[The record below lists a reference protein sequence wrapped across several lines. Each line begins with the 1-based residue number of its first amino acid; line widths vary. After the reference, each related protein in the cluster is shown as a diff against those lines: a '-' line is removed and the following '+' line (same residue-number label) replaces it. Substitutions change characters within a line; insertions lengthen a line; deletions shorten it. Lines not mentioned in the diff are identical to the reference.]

1 MKQIGCRFRFS
12 SNRLKVSKQGFAE
25 ATKEP
30 GITFLVARFDGILG
44 MAWPRISVDGV
55 PTVFENMIAQ
65 GLLGRCVCFFF
76 HYYLF
81 FENFFSTAPR
91 LSLDFG

>member
-1 MKQIGCRFRFS
+1 MFVVFFCP
-12 SNRLKVSKQGFAE
+12 LKVSKQGFAE

-65 GLLGRCVCFFF
+65 GLLG
-76 HYYLF
+76 
-81 FENFFSTAPR
+81 SAP
-91 LSLDFG
+91 SMFGFWLNRTSGTGVGNGGELTLGGVDP